1 MTIKDICALLGIEE
15 LPERY
20 GPGLERFD
28 REWPRIREEPL
39 LELDKLAPLAEEGFL
54 DAACFDDVN
63 ICLQKLKA
71 EEPLAYTL
79 QFLYHML
86 CVYGNSWDNDLYLT
100 PAPPC
105 LEEYRYTFALILFL
119 RTLYKG
125 VTDDRRRGIPE
136 DKIDQMKGVFGGA
149 TGNCRAPWG
158 IRDDFH
164 WNMSCVM
171 GAMFFVGTFRYELM
185 EMPPYYRMYRRRSDG
200 KLLALYCGEA
210 RVDKAG
216 QFTHLD
222 ELTAFRTEASQGDW
236 DGYMIRP
243 DGVLLNQQV
252 TLSPEKW
259 EPVYCSGDMALSYH
273 IPGNIPYHVD
283 MMKETFQEAVAFYQK
298 YFPDIELK
306 GLQCYS
312 WLYSPQLRFMLSEES
327 GINRLNSHLY
337 LCPVPSGPD
346 GFYSFVFH
354 TDTAHFDPDTA
365 DVDTSLKRGFIEFV
379 RKGGRAHNGFMYLP
393 LAYVDRLGSDCQ
405 ELYAW
410 DLFE

>member
-136 DKIDQMKGVFGGA
+136 DKIEQMKGVFGGA

-158 IRDDFH
+158 IRDGFH

-171 GAMFFVGTFRYELM
+171 GAMFFVGTFRY
-185 EMPPYYRMYRRRSDG
+185 
-200 KLLALYCGEA
+200 
-210 RVDKAG
+210 
-216 QFTHLD
+216 
-222 ELTAFRTEASQGDW
+222 
-236 DGYMIRP
+236 
-243 DGVLLNQQV
+243 
-252 TLSPEKW
+252 
-259 EPVYCSGDMALSYH
+259 
-273 IPGNIPYHVD
+273 
-283 MMKETFQEAVAFYQK
+283 
-298 YFPDIELK
+298 
-306 GLQCYS
+306 
-312 WLYSPQLRFMLSEES
+312 
-327 GINRLNSHLY
+327 
-337 LCPVPSGPD
+337 
-346 GFYSFVFH
+346 
-354 TDTAHFDPDTA
+354 
-365 DVDTSLKRGFIEFV
+365 
-379 RKGGRAHNGFMYLP
+379 
-393 LAYVDRLGSDCQ
+393 
-405 ELYAW
+405 
-410 DLFE
+410 